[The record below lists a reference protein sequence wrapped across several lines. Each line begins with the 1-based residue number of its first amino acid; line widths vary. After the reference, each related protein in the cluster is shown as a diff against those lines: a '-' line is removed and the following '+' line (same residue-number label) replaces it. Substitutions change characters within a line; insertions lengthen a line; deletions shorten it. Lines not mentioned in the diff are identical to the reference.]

1 MSRHRGLGSV
11 FWALILISLGTVLLL
26 RNLGYS
32 LPIWQGLARYWPLL
46 IIGWGLLKV
55 VDYYRLKGETRSLFS
70 GGEVALLI
78 FVLFVGSAFTA
89 AAHISSDLGF
99 LDINLGENFDLF
111 DILGENF
118 EFDARLELEAEAG
131 GIVEIHNVYGDV
143 EVSAGGTDGIVVEI
157 VKTVRARDRAEA
169 ERIEPELSF
178 TIVERDG
185 TYLIESNRDDIAS
198 RRRRRFKT
206 SLAVKVPALSAVT
219 VDNRYGT
226 VTISGLTGDMVVV
239 NRYGGTT
246 IEAITGAVRIEDG
259 YGPLV
264 VEDIIGDV
272 DLLNRYGSVTVS
284 GVTGQAR
291 VENKYGTIR
300 VSQVDGDATIV
311 NKYSTV
317 SLEEI
322 GGRAEVEG
330 RNNSVDVENVRG
342 AVDVKTSYK
351 DIVVRNPG
359 GPVELANRHGDIRVS
374 FDTPPEHDVSLTGD
388 YSDLQIELPAVSS
401 FVLDALTRSGSFD
414 SDFEGIKRTFSGRT
428 ERAEG
433 EQGQDGPRLALQ
445 TGRGDVRLFS
455 RN

>member
-78 FVLFVGSAFTA
+78 FVLFVGSAFMA

-99 LDINLGENFDLF
+99 LDINLGENF
-111 DILGENF
+111 
-118 EFDARLELEAEAG
+118 EFDARLELAAEGG
-131 GIVEIHNVYGDV
+131 GIVEIRNVYGDV
-143 EVSAGGTDGIVVEI
+143 EVSAGETDGIVVEI

-178 TIVERDG
+178 TIFERDG
-185 TYLIESNRDDIAS
+185 TYLIESNRDDIAN

-359 GPVELANRHGDIRVS
+359 RPG
-374 FDTPPEHDVSLTGD
+374 
-388 YSDLQIELPAVSS
+388 
-401 FVLDALTRSGSFD
+401 
-414 SDFEGIKRTFSGRT
+414 
-428 ERAEG
+428 
-433 EQGQDGPRLALQ
+433 
-445 TGRGDVRLFS
+445 
-455 RN
+455 